1 MFILVGGTKGGVG
14 KSTIACNLAAE
25 LASEGDTLLV
35 DCDEQQSSL
44 RFSQRRNVEPRV
56 QAVHLTGDIREQAND
71 LSEKYMHTV
80 IDVSGAD
87 GSELRSS
94 MLCNIDQM
102 ICPILPGFF
111 DVEALVILSSI
122 IKDARV
128 YKPDLKASVVINR
141 AHNNMNVSTSKD
153 AKEFIVKNIPDVNVL
168 NTVLKDRVA
177 YGYGSAGGLSAREY
191 EKKMR
196 NSSPA
201 GSAILS
207 LLKEIR
213 HE

>member
-14 KSTIACNLAAE
+14 KSTIACNLAVE

-56 QAVHLTGDIREQAND
+56 QAVHLSGDIREQANA
-71 LSEKYMHTV
+71 LSEKYHHTV

-87 GSELRSS
+87 GAELRSA
-94 MLCNIDQM
+94 MLCNIDHM

-111 DVEALVILSSI
+111 DIEAMVILSSI

-128 YKPDLKASVVINR
+128 YRNALKASVVINR
-141 AHNNMNVSTSKD
+141 AHNNMNVSSTKD
-153 AKEFIVKNIPDVNVL
+153 AKDFIIKNIPDVNVL

-177 YGYGSAGGLSAREY
+177 YGYGSVGGLSAREY

-196 NSSPA
+196 NSSLA